1 MAPVNLWSIVA
12 TEDSKRDLSYM
23 KWVCQIFHFV
33 NDDSHQKEKIFISL
47 PSNRRKAVHTVRRQR
62 YSRTTFSLNKQNA
75 LPKMGR
81 GVGRIFLGGGGCK
94 FSETAYLKQQE
105 RAL

>member
-33 NDDSHQKEKIFISL
+33 NDDSHQKEKILISL
-47 PSNRRKAVHTVRRQR
+47 PSNRRKAVYTVRRTTGFQ
-62 YSRTTFSLNKQNA
+62 SGETKRTAHIVLHYRQCSAGIQVL
-75 LPKMGR
+75 R
-81 GVGRIFLGGGGCK
+81 
-94 FSETAYLKQQE
+94 
-105 RAL
+105 

>member
-33 NDDSHQKEKIFISL
+33 NDDSHQKEKILISL
-47 PSNRRKAVHTVRRQR
+47 PSNRRKRSTLSGVSATAELLSG
-62 YSRTTFSLNKQNA
+62 SRKNQLHLASKKLF
-75 LPKMGR
+75 
-81 GVGRIFLGGGGCK
+81 
-94 FSETAYLKQQE
+94 
-105 RAL
+105 